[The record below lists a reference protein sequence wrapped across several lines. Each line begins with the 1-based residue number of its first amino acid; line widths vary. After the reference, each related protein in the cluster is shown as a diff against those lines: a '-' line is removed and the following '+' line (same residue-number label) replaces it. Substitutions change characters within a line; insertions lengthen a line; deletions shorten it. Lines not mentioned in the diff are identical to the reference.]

1 MLEINVKDYNELDE
15 IFSPDNEVLIEEMY
29 KAVTKAY
36 KEGSSTAEV
45 FKITVGEA
53 DYSYEVS
60 VPREE
65 WQNVLDTVLS
75 YFHKEQRTDDCIDVW
90 QLQEGIK
97 AGKVIKKKVA
107 NKNK

>member
-15 IFSPDNEVLIEEMY
+15 IFSPDNEVLIEQMY
-29 KAVTKAY
+29 KAVNQAY
-36 KEGSSTAEV
+36 KDGKTSAEV

-65 WQNVLDTVLS
+65 WKNVLDTVLS
-75 YFHKEQRTDDCIDVW
+75 YFHKEGKTDECIDVW

-107 NKNK
+107 DKK

>member
-15 IFSPDNEVLIEEMY
+15 IFSPGNEVLIEQMY
-29 KAVTKAY
+29 KAVNQAY
-36 KEGSSTAEV
+36 KEGKTSAEV

-75 YFHKEQRTDDCIDVW
+75 FFHKEQRTDECIDVW

-97 AGKVIKKKVA
+97 AGKVIKNKVA
-107 NKNK
+107 NKK

>member
-15 IFSPDNEVLIEEMY
+15 IFSPGNEVLIEQMY
-29 KAVTKAY
+29 KAVNQAY
-36 KEGSSTAEV
+36 KEGKTSAEV

-75 YFHKEQRTDDCIDVW
+75 FFHKEQRTDECIDVW

-107 NKNK
+107 DKK

>member
-15 IFSPDNEVLIEEMY
+15 IFSPGNEVLIEQMY
-29 KAVTKAY
+29 KAVNQAY
-36 KEGSSTAEV
+36 KEGKTSAEV

-65 WQNVLDTVLS
+65 WQNVLETVLS
-75 YFHKEQRTDDCIDVW
+75 FFHKEERTDECIDVW
-90 QLQEGIK
+90 QLQEGIQS
-97 AGKVIKKKVA
+97 GKVIKKKVA
-107 NKNK
+107 DKK

>member
-15 IFSPDNEVLIEEMY
+15 IFSPGNEVLIEQMY
-29 KAVTKAY
+29 KAVNEAY
-36 KEGSSTAEV
+36 KEGKSSAEV

-65 WQNVLDTVLS
+65 WKNVLETVLS
-75 YFHKEQRTDDCIDVW
+75 FFHKQERTDECIDVW
-90 QLQEGIK
+90 QLQEGIQS
-97 AGKVIKKKVA
+97 GKVIKKKVA
-107 NKNK
+107 DKK

>member
-15 IFSPDNEVLIEEMY
+15 IFSPGNEVLIEQMY
-29 KAVTKAY
+29 KAVSKAY
-36 KEGSSTAEV
+36 KEGSTYADV

-53 DYSYEVS
+53 DYSYEVG

-90 QLQEGIK
+90 QLQEEIK

>member
-15 IFSPDNEVLIEEMY
+15 IFSPGNEVLIKQMY
-29 KAVTKAY
+29 KAVNQAY
-36 KEGSSTAEV
+36 KEGKTSAEV

-75 YFHKEQRTDDCIDVW
+75 FFHKEERTDECIDVW

-97 AGKVIKKKVA
+97 AGKVIKNKVA
-107 NKNK
+107 NKK

>member
-15 IFSPDNEVLIEEMY
+15 IFSPGNEVLIEQMY
-29 KAVTKAY
+29 KAVNQAY
-36 KEGSSTAEV
+36 KEGKTSAEV

-75 YFHKEQRTDDCIDVW
+75 FFHKEERTDECIDVW

-107 NKNK
+107 DKK

>member
-15 IFSPDNEVLIEEMY
+15 IFSPGNEVLIEQMY
-29 KAVTKAY
+29 KAVNQAY
-36 KEGSSTAEV
+36 KEGKTSAEV

-65 WQNVLDTVLS
+65 WQNVLETVLS
-75 YFHKEQRTDDCIDVW
+75 FFHKEERTDECIDVW

-97 AGKVIKKKVA
+97 AGKVIKNKVVNKK
-107 NKNK
+107 